1 MSCFVMQDRALAA
14 IAESIC
20 SVGSAGYNTFGMELP
35 RSLREAL
42 DDCHPCGDLLP
53 SLVYKALY
61 KLNLAAYSG
70 RYREDAEEV
79 APDMP
84 KDCAIAFPC
93 RDPQP
98 WHYQLAKL
106 LDCFVYQCEED
117 VTRTAPLLLGVREFS
132 ADLSAWLVHSRQ
144 EYISAPWGRI

>member
-1 MSCFVMQDRALAA
+1 MSCFIMQDRALAA

-20 SVGSAGYNTFGMELP
+20 SIGNAGYNPFGMEIP

-42 DDCHPCGDLLP
+42 DDCHRDRWLMPD
-53 SLVYKALY
+53 LVYKALY

-79 APDMP
+79 TPNMP
-84 KDCAIAFPC
+84 KGCEIAYPC
-93 RDPQP
+93 RDPKP
-98 WHYQLAKL
+98 WHYQLLKL

-117 VTRTAPLLLGVREFS
+117 ATKNAPLLLGVREFS
-132 ADLSAWLVHSRQ
+132 AELAIWLVRNNP
-144 EYISAPWGRI
+144 EYLESLWGRI